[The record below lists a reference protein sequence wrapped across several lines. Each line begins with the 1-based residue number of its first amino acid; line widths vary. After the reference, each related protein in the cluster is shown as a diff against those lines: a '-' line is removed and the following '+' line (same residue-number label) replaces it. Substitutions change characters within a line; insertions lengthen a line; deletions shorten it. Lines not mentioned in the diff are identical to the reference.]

1 MPVGT
6 VQLITQA
13 EYARRR
19 GCTEG
24 AVRRAVRDGRIS
36 LINGKIDPVAAD
48 AQWARNTRV
57 RAGSRATDDVNLSG
71 SGGTGGTAAGDNDDD
86 EDSATGYWKSRARR
100 ERAEAELAELK
111 LAELQG
117 QLVRA
122 DDWAAALAKRAAAFR
137 EGLLQIPARLA
148 AQLAAETDQARI
160 HGLLEDELRQVMSQL
175 TAAT

>member
-36 LINGKIDPVAAD
+36 LIDGKIDPVAAD

-71 SGGTGGTAAGDNDDD
+71 SGNTGGRIAGDDDDD

-111 LAELQG
+111 LAEMQG

-122 DDWAAALAKRAAAFR
+122 DDWSAALAKRAAAFR
-137 EGLLQIPARLA
+137 EGLLQIPSRLS
-148 AQLAAETDQARI
+148 AQLAAESDQARI
-160 HGLLEDELRQVMSQL
+160 HTLIEDELRQVMSQL
-175 TAAT
+175 TATH